1 MNRRYVIDE
10 FSSTRKEWK
19 NKLNKKSL
27 ISSMNLVESWTFMV
41 LVIQSLKFKVIFFR
55 ETN

>member
-1 MNRRYVIDE
+1 MNRRYVIYE

-27 ISSMNLVESWTFMV
+27 ISPMNLVDSWTFMV

>member
-1 MNRRYVIDE
+1 MNRRYVIYE

>member
-1 MNRRYVIDE
+1 MNRRYVIYE

-55 ETN
+55 ESN

>member
-55 ETN
+55 ESN

>member
-27 ISSMNLVESWTFMV
+27 ISPMNLVDSWTFMV

-55 ETN
+55 ESN